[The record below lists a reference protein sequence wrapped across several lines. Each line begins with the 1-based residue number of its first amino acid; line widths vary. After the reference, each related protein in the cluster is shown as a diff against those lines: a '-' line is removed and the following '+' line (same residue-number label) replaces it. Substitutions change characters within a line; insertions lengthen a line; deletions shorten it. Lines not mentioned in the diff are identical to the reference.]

1 MSYIVAA
8 QLISRGKIP
17 NVNISFA
24 AARPGDGDF
33 ASYVQGKMPDNA
45 IRRYEVKNDI
55 VPHIPPDLKLWN
67 LLEDTFGN
75 SEDDLTD
82 WNYDSVGQLYCYDND
97 GNLEVPS
104 SKISRTWL
112 YLQRLGALGKAV
124 ANGEF
129 SEIVNE
135 HSLTLNI

>member
-8 QLISRGKIP
+8 QLISKGKIP
-17 NVNISFA
+17 NVIISFA

-75 SEDDLTD
+75 STDDLTD
-82 WNYDSVGQLYCYDND
+82 WNYDSVRQLYYYDN
-97 GNLEVPS
+97 GSNL
-104 SKISRTWL
+104 
-112 YLQRLGALGKAV
+112 
-124 ANGEF
+124 
-129 SEIVNE
+129 
-135 HSLTLNI
+135 